1 MATPVNAGIT
11 MDLVDKQES
20 RHHKRS
26 KHSKH
31 SRHSHRK
38 SKHRHRKHHR
48 RHHKKSHGKH
58 HRHRAKLRIDE
69 QALQS
74 ALESL
79 EVDALDSIRM
89 EVCGVYWAIPFNSR
103 TPPAEEQILIPPQ
116 DSRLAT

>member
-1 MATPVNAGIT
+1 MATSVNAGIT

-20 RHHKRS
+20 RHHKRSKHS

-48 RHHKKSHGKH
+48 RHHKKSQGKH

-74 ALESL
+74 VLESL

-89 EVCGVYWAIPFNSR
+89 EVCGVIVALDCCRLQR
-103 TPPAEEQILIPPQ
+103 T
-116 DSRLAT
+116 S

>member
-1 MATPVNAGIT
+1 MATSVNAGIT
-11 MDLVDKQES
+11 MDHVDKQES
-20 RHHKRS
+20 RHHKHS

-38 SKHRHRKHHR
+38 SKYRHRKHHR

-89 EVCGVYWAIPFNSR
+89 EVCGVIMLPLTCCRLQR
-103 TPPAEEQILIPPQ
+103 T
-116 DSRLAT
+116 S